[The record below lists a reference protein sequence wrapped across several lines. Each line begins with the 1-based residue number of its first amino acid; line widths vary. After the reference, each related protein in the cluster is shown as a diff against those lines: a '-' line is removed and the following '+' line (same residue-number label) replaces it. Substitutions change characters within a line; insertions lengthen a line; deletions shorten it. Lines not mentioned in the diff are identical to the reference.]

1 MSPGAR
7 ALFDLPLGACRWPSR
22 HDLNDERFAWCGE
35 PALPGKSYC
44 ERHRRRAYSL
54 SADATDKLSP
64 EIIEESGARY
74 RLVMARGRNLGDR
87 RQWRVVPAGSGARR
101 RPPRG

>member
-1 MSPGAR
+1 MTPGATKLL
-7 ALFDLPLGACRWPSR
+7 ALGRGCCVWPIGDPALDSFR
-22 HDLNDERFAWCGE
+22 WCGE
-35 PALPGKSYC
+35 AAMPGKSYC
-44 ERHRRRAYSL
+44 EPHRRRAYSL
-54 SADATDKLSP
+54 SDEVTDKLSP

-87 RQWRVVPAGSGARR
+87 RQWRVVRAGSGARG